1 MKILSR
7 IIKITCLVILF
18 AVIGVLIARIAMAD
32 YFPSAMKE
40 VSMTEGLFAA
50 CADDG
55 QVEVRTQDLRASYD
69 NPNFALFMADHLYY
83 SPEAGELQIT
93 LRYNNNTLKELQHDF
108 NLEETPVAAQELF
121 TYTLVSNSGKEDLS
135 GEAIPGASYTVTH
148 IATDSKFMYQY
159 LKLTF
164 TGVSF
169 AEVVGWYRLEIDYAG
184 NETAIDEDAA
194 ARWPAMIAV
203 WEREMIPYESSFVL
217 TAEDFDR

>member
-1 MKILSR
+1 MKIVSR
-7 IIKITCLVILF
+7 VVKITCLVVLF
-18 AVIGVLIARIAMAD
+18 AVIGILIARIAMAD
-32 YFPSAMKE
+32 YFPSAMKDL
-40 VSMTEGLFAA
+40 SMTEGLYAA

-55 QVEVRTQDLRASYD
+55 QVEVRTQKLRASYD

-108 NLEETPVAAQELF
+108 GLRETPAAAVELF

-135 GEAIPGASYTVTH
+135 GEAIPGVSYDVAH
-148 IATDSKFMYQY
+148 IETDSKFMYQY

-169 AEVVGWYRLEIDYAG
+169 AETVGWYRLEIGYAG
-184 NETAIDEDAA
+184 NEAAIDENAA

-203 WEREMIPYESSFVL
+203 WEKEMIPYDEAFTL